1 MDSLQLTLKLGKT
14 LLAQQRPVKFQLA
27 KLQFQAQQSV
37 VSVESLPEQ
46 RGAKSD
52 GIQEISST
60 LHTFLKKIR
69 KGDLKGASDIFHASL
84 IHQCF
89 GLLSR

>member
-14 LLAQQRPVKFQLA
+14 LLAQQRTLKFQLA

-52 GIQEISST
+52 GIQKHLPHST
-60 LHTFLKKIR
+60 HSKKNKER
-69 KGDLKGASDIFHASL
+69 
-84 IHQCF
+84 
-89 GLLSR
+89 